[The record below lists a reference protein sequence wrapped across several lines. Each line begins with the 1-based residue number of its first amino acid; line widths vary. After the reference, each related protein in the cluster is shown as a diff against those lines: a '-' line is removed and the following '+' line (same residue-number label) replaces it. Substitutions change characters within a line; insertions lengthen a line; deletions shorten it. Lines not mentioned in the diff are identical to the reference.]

1 MIIAERPIIYHPE
14 WQSTTQRLT
23 SGTLTV
29 IAWTVW
35 MYLWTPF
42 ISAVL
47 WVVGIHLVYTQ
58 LIQGLSM
65 RSVCFIMLIVL
76 LCSIIVASWA
86 SYNYMRFAQKTS
98 RLRVQVVPP
107 QIVGKAFGVSD
118 AAILCL
124 LLQERRIELC
134 FDQDGVLVAAERLGA
149 QSNEM
154 RGAMNTVRKGAC

>member
-29 IAWTVW
+29 IAWTIW
-35 MYLWTPF
+35 MYLWIPF

-58 LIQGLSM
+58 LIQSLSM
-65 RSVCFIMLIVL
+65 RSVWFIMLIAL
-76 LCSIIVASWA
+76 MCSIIVASWA
-86 SYNYMRFAQKTS
+86 SYNYMRFAQKT
-98 RLRVQVVPP
+98 RRRRVEVVPHE
-107 QIVGKAFGVSD
+107 IIGKAFGVSD
-118 AAILCL
+118 AATLCL

-134 FDQDGVLVAAERLGA
+134 FDEDGVLVVAEPLGA
-149 QSNEM
+149 QSDEI
-154 RGAMNTVRKGAC
+154 RGAMNTDEIFR